1 MSSKKSNKPGAVKYF
16 NDKKAEAF
24 KSAARAMKAFKK
36 SLPKAQ
42 LGPTMGP
49 QNNYWFNSP
58 EKRAMSDA
66 QDRYAAAGERSS
78 NYDENAQKEY
88 KALIDNYKAE
98 GPTLP
103 LADQV
108 AALNKKYPYYNNIVE
123 TPFKGGSL
131 NKGWDA
137 MYKAAD
143 KSDYTRSK
151 ALKDPYPNVG
161 TGLVRKKGGQI
172 KSKSTRLKVTKAKR
186 K

>member
-1 MSSKKSNKPGAVKYF
+1 MAY
-16 NDKKAEAF
+16 KKAG
-24 KSAARAMKAFKK
+24 RAMKEFKK

-42 LGPTMGP
+42 PGQIMGP
-49 QNNYWFNSP
+49 QNNYWFNNT

-66 QDRYAAAGERSS
+66 QNRYSASGERSN
-78 NYDENAQKEY
+78 NYNEDAQKEY

-108 AALNKKYPYYNNIVE
+108 AALNKKYPYYNNIIE
-123 TPFKGGSL
+123 TPFKGGDL

-137 MYKAAD
+137 MYNAAD
-143 KSDYTRSK
+143 KSSYAKSR

-161 TGLVRKKGGQI
+161 TGLVRKKGGAV
-172 KSKSTRLKVTKAKR
+172 KTKK
-186 K
+186 KK